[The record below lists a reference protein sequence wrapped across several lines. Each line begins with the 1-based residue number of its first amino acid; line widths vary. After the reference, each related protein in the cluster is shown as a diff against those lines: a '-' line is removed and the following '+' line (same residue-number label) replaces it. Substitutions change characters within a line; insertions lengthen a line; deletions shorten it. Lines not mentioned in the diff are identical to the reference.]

1 MRTVP
6 GRRHAAVLFSVS
18 APDLYSAGNP
28 IDKGSIDADSDPAR
42 YVAGNSIGKVTIR
55 LSDGKGKH
63 VDTTVTVLPWEPKNF
78 SVIRT
83 TSPPKVKLHWEYE
96 GVPGYIEGFLL
107 FRAKGGQPFVEYS
120 DVLSADMS
128 MVEDPETIPRT
139 LLTVS
144 TPLPESIARLTSRG
158 LRNHI
163 FDRSPLPHSPSGS
176 FVPEPSERLRGIGVS
191 LPAAGGALA
200 LYV

>member
-128 MVEDPETIPRT
+128 MVEDPENNPQNVTYR
-139 LLTVS
+139 LYAVAGEYRS
-144 TPLPESIARLTSRG
+144 AYVEGTP
-158 LRNHI
+158 
-163 FDRSPLPHSPSGS
+163 
-176 FVPEPSERLRGIGVS
+176 
-191 LPAAGGALA
+191 
-200 LYV
+200 